1 LLPDHASHAVGTDQ
15 QVSIYD
21 LAASESRSNSMR
33 ILAEPD
39 ALPVYVLPGG
49 INLAHQQLE
58 KIRPVQHNN
67 CGAKSLNQ
75 LFV

>member
-15 QVSIYD
+15 QISIYD

-33 ILAEPD
+33 ILGEPD
-39 ALPVYVLPGG
+39 ALPVCVLPRGL
-49 INLAHQQLE
+49 NLAHQHLE

-67 CGAKSLNQ
+67 CGATSLNQ
-75 LFV
+75 LFI